1 MKKNRIRRFVFTA
14 CLVLGLVLSPKVQSE
29 VQAAEIIATVHGTIL
44 SDTTS
49 EILHLSTK
57 QGKMEIKLD
66 SGTDT
71 SGCKILLPNKEISVS
86 VAGGN
91 DGYLHAVQ
99 ITSEAPVQNDTLDM
113 STSAKVTGKISD
125 KTKNNIIYLETP
137 QGEMQIK
144 LDTTTD
150 VSGCSVLVAG
160 NSYDITVARGSDSW
174 MHAVSISDKASS
186 SSSNNTESNTN
197 TSSNPYSTYMSVSG
211 KVNDRTSESILFLTT
226 DEGTM
231 QFKIDSTTDTSNG
244 LMLTPENKL
253 TVYFYNGTDAYLHAA
268 AIFGKKDGSSS
279 ASIDTGSTVTV
290 SGTVKS
296 KSTENILCLDTPQGI
311 MELKL
316 DALKNL
322 SGCKVLTA
330 GKRVSVSCG
339 YGSDAYM
346 HALDITGLS

>member
-1 MKKNRIRRFVFTA
+1 MKKNRIKRSFLAA
-14 CLVLGLVLSPKVQSE
+14 CLVLGLFLFPKAQSQ

-71 SGCKILLPNKEISVS
+71 TGCKILLPDKEISVS

-91 DGYLHAVQ
+91 DGYLHAVR
-99 ITSEAPVQNDTLDM
+99 ITSEAPAANETLDL
-113 STSAKVTGKISD
+113 STSADVTGKISE
-125 KTKNNIIYLETP
+125 KTRDNIIYLDTA

-144 LDTTTD
+144 LDTTTNI
-150 VSGCSVLVAG
+150 SGCSVLVAG

-174 MHAVSISDKASS
+174 MHAVSISDKSSASS
-186 SSSNNTESNTN
+186 STNSENAGSS
-197 TSSNPYSTYMSVSG
+197 SSAYSAYMSVSG

-231 QFKIDSTTDTSNG
+231 QFKIDSTTDTDKG
-244 LMLTPENKL
+244 MVLTPDNKL
-253 TVYFYNGTDAYLHAA
+253 TVYFYYGSDAYLHAA
-268 AIFGKKDGSSS
+268 AVFGKKNSSSS
-279 ASIDTGSTVTV
+279 ANIDTSSTVTA

-296 KSTENILCLDTPQGI
+296 KSTENILYLDTPQGM

-316 DALKNL
+316 DAVRSLN
-322 SGCKVLTA
+322 GCKVLTA
-330 GKRVSVSCG
+330 GKKVSVTCG
-339 YGSDAYM
+339 YGSDAYL
-346 HALDITGLS
+346 HALDITGIS